1 MLITKKQSKNLR
13 YFARA
18 NYKADV
24 KGTVAED
31 GSKVKHREYPVFG
44 LCYDEKKADNSM
56 VELTNIMVLYKP
68 FTGTTFE
75 ELMEA
80 LNNVLGS
87 DEVCEKQ
94 AEKVE
99 PSQQE
104 QDTCDCLLA
113 GPNCVQT
120 PIPPGPPIAQPIA
133 EPQEEPEHLFGPKS
147 HRGVVGDALNFFKN
161 VKLVDREPQA
171 AEKPLGVLDPIPSGL
186 IKNEA
191 ECLEALA
198 PSYENYPPKEPASV
212 ADIPE
217 EVKESVLETAETVT
231 TLVHPEMQVVSKE
244 IKDLSEDGTLTVD
257 VKAVANNPVDHI
269 DVQIKAKPAE
279 PETVDAAE
287 SVEFLKDHDTV
298 LEVKPAAPQEL
309 PVVEDVE
316 EAKQVVEETGK
327 PVITAEQAPNV
338 HLAAAADGSHDETA
352 VFVPEEHKPKKLTRA
367 ELYDLQ
373 MKCGVMRLATLYGED
388 PDTKLDVLMKLYPD
402 AATRLNEVYA
412 ADGIKT
418 YTITEEAI
426 QKAYPDEYAALRK

>member
-44 LCYDEKKADNSM
+44 LCYDEKKADNGM

-87 DEVCEKQ
+87 DDEVCEKQ

-104 QDTCDCLLA
+104 QDTCGCLLA
-113 GPNCVQT
+113 GPDCVQT

-133 EPQEEPEHLFGPKS
+133 EPHEEPEHLFGPMS
-147 HRGVVGDALNFFKN
+147 HRGVVGDALNFFKD

-171 AEKPLGVLDPIPSGL
+171 AE
-186 IKNEA
+186 N
-191 ECLEALA
+191 
-198 PSYENYPPKEPASV
+198 PPKEPASV

-257 VKAVANNPVDHI
+257 VQAVATNVVDHI
-269 DVQIKAKPAE
+269 DLQIKAKPAE
-279 PETVDAAE
+279 PETVDVAE
-287 SVEFLKDHDTV
+287 SVGFLEDHDTV
-298 LEVKPAAPQEL
+298 LEVKPAEPQEL
-309 PVVEDVE
+309 PVVENVE

-327 PVITAEQAPNV
+327 PVITAEQVSSV
-338 HLAAAADGSHDETA
+338 HLDAAADGSHDETA
-352 VFVPEEHKPKKLTRA
+352 VVVPKEQKPKKLTRA

-412 ADGIKT
+412 ADGIKR

-426 QKAYPDEYAALRK
+426 QKAYPDEYAALHK

>member
-1 MLITKKQSKNLR
+1 MLITKKESKQLR

-24 KGTVAED
+24 KGTTAED
-31 GSKVKHREYPVFG
+31 GSKVKHRDFPVFG
-44 LCYDEKKADNSM
+44 LSYDEKKADKGM
-56 VELTNIMVLYKP
+56 VEITNIQVLYKP
-68 FTGTTFE
+68 FTGTTFA

-87 DEVCEKQ
+87 DDVG
-94 AEKVE
+94 EKVE
-99 PSQQE
+99 AVE
-104 QDTCDCLLA
+104 QHYEPCLLH
-113 GPNCVQT
+113 GPDCTQE
-120 PIPPGPPIAQPIA
+120 PLPPGPPIVQPIA
-133 EPQEEPEHLFGPKS
+133 EPQEEPEHLFGPMS

-161 VKLVDREPQA
+161 VKLVDKPQA
-171 AEKPLGVLDPIPSGL
+171 A
-186 IKNEA
+186 KN
-191 ECLEALA
+191 
-198 PSYENYPPKEPASV
+198 PPKEPASV

-217 EVKESVLETAETVT
+217 EVKESVLETAETVA

-257 VKAVANNPVDHI
+257 VQAVVPNTVDHI

-287 SVEFLKDHDTV
+287 SVEFLEDHDTV
-298 LEVKPAAPQEL
+298 LEVKPAEPQEL

-316 EAKQVVEETGK
+316 EAKQVSEETGK
-327 PVITAEQAPNV
+327 PVITAEQVPNV
-338 HLAAAADGSHDETA
+338 HLDAAADGSHDETA
-352 VFVPEEHKPKKLTRA
+352 VVVPEEQKPKKLTRA

>member
-1 MLITKKQSKNLR
+1 MLITKKQSKDLR

-44 LCYDEKKADNSM
+44 LCYDEKKADNGM
-56 VELTNIMVLYKP
+56 LELTNIMVLYKP

-113 GPNCVQT
+113 GPDCVQT
-120 PIPPGPPIAQPIA
+120 PIPPGPPIAQPIT
-133 EPQEEPEHLFGPKS
+133 EPQEEAETPI
-147 HRGVVGDALNFFKN
+147 
-161 VKLVDREPQA
+161 VDET
-171 AEKPLGVLDPIPSGL
+171 LGVLDPIPSGL

-198 PSYENYPPKEPASV
+198 PSYENYPPKEPVSV

-257 VKAVANNPVDHI
+257 VQAVATNVVDHI
-269 DVQIKAKPAE
+269 DLQIKAKSAE

-287 SVEFLKDHDTV
+287 SVGFIEDHDTV
-298 LEVKPAAPQEL
+298 LEVKPAEPQEL
-309 PVVEDVE
+309 PVVENVE

-327 PVITAEQAPNV
+327 PVITAEQVSSV
-338 HLAAAADGSHDETA
+338 HLDAAADGSHDETA
-352 VFVPEEHKPKKLTRA
+352 VVVPKEQKPKKLTRA

>member
-1 MLITKKQSKNLR
+1 MLITKKQSKDLR

-31 GSKVKHREYPVFG
+31 GSKIKHREYPVFG
-44 LCYDEKKADNSM
+44 LCYDEKKADNGM
-56 VELTNIMVLYKP
+56 LELTNIMVLYKP

-113 GPNCVQT
+113 GPDCVQT

-133 EPQEEPEHLFGPKS
+133 EPQEEPEHLFGPMS

-161 VKLVDREPQA
+161 VKLVDKPQA
-171 AEKPLGVLDPIPSGL
+171 AE
-186 IKNEA
+186 N
-191 ECLEALA
+191 
-198 PSYENYPPKEPASV
+198 PPKEPASV

-257 VKAVANNPVDHI
+257 VQAVVPNTVDHI

-287 SVEFLKDHDTV
+287 SVGFLEDHDTV
-298 LEVKPAAPQEL
+298 LEVKPAEPQEL
-309 PVVEDVE
+309 PVVENVE

-327 PVITAEQAPNV
+327 PVITAEQVPNV
-338 HLAAAADGSHDETA
+338 HLDAAADGTHDETA
-352 VFVPEEHKPKKLTRA
+352 VVVPKEQKPKKLTRA

>member
-1 MLITKKQSKNLR
+1 MLITKKQSKDLR

-31 GSKVKHREYPVFG
+31 GSKIKHREYPVFG
-44 LCYDEKKADNSM
+44 LCYDEKKANNGM

-80 LNNVLGS
+80 LHNVLGS
-87 DEVCEKQ
+87 DDVCEKQ

-113 GPNCVQT
+113 GPDCVQT

-133 EPQEEPEHLFGPKS
+133 EPQEETESPI
-147 HRGVVGDALNFFKN
+147 
-161 VKLVDREPQA
+161 VDET
-171 AEKPLGVLDPIPSGL
+171 LGVLDPIPSGL

-198 PSYENYPPKEPASV
+198 PYYENYPPKEPASV

-257 VKAVANNPVDHI
+257 VQAVATNVVDHI
-269 DVQIKAKPAE
+269 DLQIKAKPAE

-287 SVEFLKDHDTV
+287 SVGFLEDHDTV
-298 LEVKPAAPQEL
+298 LEVKPAEPQEL
-309 PVVEDVE
+309 PVVENVE

-327 PVITAEQAPNV
+327 PVITAEQVSSV
-338 HLAAAADGSHDETA
+338 HLDAAADGSHDETA
-352 VFVPEEHKPKKLTRA
+352 VVVPKEQKPKKLTRA

-426 QKAYPDEYAALRK
+426 QKAYPDEYAALHK